1 MRTKMRL
8 AIGLSLMSFIC
19 LAAITVY
26 SFKRCGWGMFAYEN
40 AFIAA
45 ITKECAQQQ
54 QRSFLQN
61 HPETTPT
68 EP

>member
-1 MRTKMRL
+1 MHLKLHLIFATL
-8 AIGLSLMSFIC
+8 LVVFFI
-19 LAAITVY
+19 AMAVF

-54 QRSFLQN
+54 RELLRS
-61 HPETTPT
+61 PEGIAQ
-68 EP
+68 